1 MTELFLVLGVMVG
14 TLVIVGVFILFM
26 EYRDERRKTK

>member
-14 TLVIVGVFILFM
+14 SLVIAGVVILFM